1 MPIAAI
7 INDHI
12 MIFAEIYSVGIHII
26 VVGFFAYFDGRAIGS
41 AAKSESQEEIHQ
53 SGHCQHFKYFDG
65 F

>member
-1 MPIAAI
+1 M
-7 INDHI
+7 
-12 MIFAEIYSVGIHII
+12 

>member
-1 MPIAAI
+1 MPIATI
-7 INDHI
+7 IIDHI
-12 MIFAEIYSVGIHII
+12 MIFAEIYSVGIHIM

-53 SGHCQHFKYFDG
+53 SGHCQHFEYFDG